1 MNSLNSVEAIV
12 DSMNIIS
19 VSLTAANEAVELAPS
34 LRNDLRSGGRA
45 DPIIDEWE
53 LLVQYPPQPSFA
65 PTDYDISVF
74 QMITNDKVRSM
85 RCSSKET
92 LFNSLHSSFGSSII
106 ANSTLD
112 DKEMEM

>member
-1 MNSLNSVEAIV
+1 MTYVREDVE
-12 DSMNIIS
+12 
-19 VSLTAANEAVELAPS
+19 
-34 LRNDLRSGGRA
+34 A

-65 PTDYDISVF
+65 RTDYDISVF

-112 DKEMEM
+112 DKEMERGGLASRHSP

>member
-1 MNSLNSVEAIV
+1 MPPPYEMTYVREDVE
-12 DSMNIIS
+12 
-19 VSLTAANEAVELAPS
+19 
-34 LRNDLRSGGRA
+34 A